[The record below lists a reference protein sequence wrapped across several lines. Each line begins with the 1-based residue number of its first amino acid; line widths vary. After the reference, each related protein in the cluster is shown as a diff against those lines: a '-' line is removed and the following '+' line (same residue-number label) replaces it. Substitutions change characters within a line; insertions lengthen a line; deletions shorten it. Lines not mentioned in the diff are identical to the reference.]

1 MTSTSLQ
8 LVQSQSTKISN
19 TCQVILTLL
28 LLRVE
33 QQLLQTVPCL
43 CRYNETKHSNPVP
56 AKGKEGSGDLHAN
69 PLKVRQ
75 IQVSKKHLQQHITSE
90 DLYTSVMHRS
100 TIQHC
105 LPGLLDH
112 AYESLTPPFQLRT
125 IPSAPPHHTA
135 VRWRCSVHV
144 TLTCPWVLECCGR
157 SREASQPQCRAC
169 GVRVQSS
176 KFKVPVS
183 PLVEYKVN
191 SAHPLGL

>member
-1 MTSTSLQ
+1 MYPYCTARGMKVCVCGQCRPTQSADQKHAADQSHSPRGFEPASMMSTSLQ

-33 QQLLQTVPCL
+33 QQLLQIVPCL

-69 PLKVRQ
+69 PLKVRH
-75 IQVSKKHLQQHITSE
+75 IQVSKKPLQQRITSE
-90 DLYTSVMHRS
+90 DLYTSVMYRS

-105 LPGLLDH
+105 PPGLLDH

-135 VRWRCSVHV
+135 VRWRCSAHV
-144 TLTCPWVLECCGR
+144 TLTCP
-157 SREASQPQCRAC
+157 
-169 GVRVQSS
+169 
-176 KFKVPVS
+176 
-183 PLVEYKVN
+183 
-191 SAHPLGL
+191 